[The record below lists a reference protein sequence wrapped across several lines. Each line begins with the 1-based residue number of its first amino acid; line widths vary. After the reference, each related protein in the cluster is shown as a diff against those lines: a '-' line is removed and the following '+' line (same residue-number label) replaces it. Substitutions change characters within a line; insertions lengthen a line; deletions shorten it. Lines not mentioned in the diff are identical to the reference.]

1 MKVEGSYTFDVPR
14 DEVWDAMLD
23 PDVLAQALP
32 GCEKMEQTGD
42 NEYAAI
48 LNVMVGPVQGRF
60 NGTVRLSDLNPPES
74 YHMSVDGQGG
84 PGFVKGEGQV
94 VLEAQNGTTVMHY
107 TGDAQVGGRI
117 ASVGQRLLDS
127 SVKSLTRQG
136 LESVNRQI
144 QARQG
149 ATEAGAPSAQ
159 PQPVTPSQ
167 TQVAA
172 TVAKD
177 VAQDLVPPERRPIV
191 ALIVLVLIAMVLSR
205 LRARGT

>member
-1 MKVEGSYTFDVPR
+1 MKVEGSYTFDAPR
-14 DEVWDAMLD
+14 DDVWEAMLD

-32 GCEKMEQTGD
+32 GCEKMEQTGE
-42 NEYAAI
+42 NEYAAVM
-48 LNVMVGPVQGRF
+48 NVMVGPVQGRF
-60 NGTVRLSDLNPPES
+60 NGNVRLSDLNPPES

-84 PGFVKGEGQV
+84 PGFVKGEGKV
-94 VLEAQNGTTVMHY
+94 MLEAQNGTTVMHY

-136 LESVNRQI
+136 LESINRQI
-144 QARQG
+144 EARQ
-149 ATEAGAPSAQ
+149 APAESTTSQ
-159 PQPVTPSQ
+159 PQPAPAAPSQ

-191 ALIVLVLIAMVLSR
+191 VLAVLLLLAIVVSR
-205 LRARGT
+205 LRGRGS